1 MGCGEGNKINF
12 KSGSMVLKKRTGGG
26 FLFLQKGGA
35 GFGFR
40 YWNVYDNFR
49 EFFLKREKILE
60 EDVHF
65 QR

>member
-1 MGCGEGNKINF
+1 
-12 KSGSMVLKKRTGGG
+12 MVLKKRTGGG

>member
-1 MGCGEGNKINF
+1 
-12 KSGSMVLKKRTGGG
+12 MVLKKRTGGG

-49 EFFLKREKILE
+49 EFLE